1 LKYYI
6 PAILCGILIFWL
18 SVTSGANF
26 PETFKDLFSSDKI
39 GHGIAYG
46 TLSFLLFWGFQKSKE
61 SMNILQMTLLAAS
74 AAFYGF
80 IMELIQYYFFPGRYF
95 EVLDILANI
104 MGIVITYMI
113 FKLFFNKTTA
123 A

>member
-1 LKYYI
+1 M
-6 PAILCGILIFWL
+6 
-18 SVTSGANF
+18 SGANF
-26 PETFKDLFSSDKI
+26 PETFKDLFSSDKL

-46 TLSFLLFWGFQKSKE
+46 TQAFLLFWAFQKSKG
-61 SMNILQMTLLAAS
+61 SMNTLQMTLLAAGV
-74 AAFYGF
+74 AFYGF
-80 IMELIQYYFFPGRYF
+80 SMELIQYYFFPGRYF

-104 MGIVITYMI
+104 MGIVIIYVI

>member
-1 LKYYI
+1 MKYYI
-6 PAILCGILIFWL
+6 PSIICGIFIFLL

-26 PETFKDLFSSDKI
+26 PETFKDLMSMDKI
-39 GHGIAYG
+39 GHAVAYG
-46 TLSFLLFWGFQKSKE
+46 TQAFLVFWAFQKNKGYLSFLQIIS
-61 SMNILQMTLLAAS
+61 LAALV
-74 AAFYGF
+74 AFYGF
-80 IMELIQYYFFPGRYF
+80 LLEIIQYYFFPGRYF

-104 MGIVITYMI
+104 MGIVIILLI